1 MASIG
6 VRTKIVVGL
15 LLLSRGFCFFSGAR
29 SPRITDFTSSFTSSL
44 FTSEVRR
51 KRSICRVLTP
61 VKVTPDIVE
70 VKNVEA
76 EKVDLEKSH
85 KVKDPPAGKQRRQ
98 PSPPRQKKQQHK
110 RNGKATSEAII
121 VPEMVARGLT
131 NFTHATEDQVKQ
143 NIQAAEDVMELMG
156 AISERMSVGSK
167 EVLGDL
173 SHVMEEKLVRLPE
186 DKANEFTKYLTE
198 LTETIQEAQQREL
211 ERQLAEI
218 EARFVR
224 PLEEFVFSDAAIYDG
239 GNSEDTQADRTAL
252 RTRLVLAG
260 ANSTLSASRRL
271 RTKEIIKNINV
282 APFYYSVALLM
293 RWVRKV
299 GYPPMVLLSALRSMA
314 SVVKFPSITRSYT
327 NKGNQYQEYLKN
339 AEVMQAGWKR
349 TGEIAARGSMA
360 RKWAI
365 LRRSAEI
372 WAYFSSFYIK
382 ERRFVSKFNKGKW
395 SAEKLS
401 EERSKLGAEITQ
413 NLLKLGPTFIKVCV
427 FQRDGVQRCTFV
439 SLNSF
444 SAGWSTFLN
453 AYRYRA

>member
-1 MASIG
+1 M
-6 VRTKIVVGL
+6 
-15 LLLSRGFCFFSGAR
+15 
-29 SPRITDFTSSFTSSL
+29 
-44 FTSEVRR
+44 
-51 KRSICRVLTP
+51 
-61 VKVTPDIVE
+61 VKDV
-70 VKNVEA
+70 VEA
-76 EKVDLEKSH
+76 QIVDLEESH
-85 KVKDPPAGKQRRQ
+85 LVDPLAGEQRRK
-98 PSPPRQKKQQHK
+98 PSVTRQKKHQQK
-110 RNGKATSEAII
+110 RNGKVDQAII

-156 AISERMSVGSK
+156 AISERVSVGSK

-198 LTETIQEAQQREL
+198 LTETIQQAQQREL

-239 GNSEDTQADRTAL
+239 GSLEGPEGDRTAL

-299 GYPPMVLLSALRSMA
+299 GYPPMLLLSALRSMA
-314 SVVKFPSITRSYT
+314 SVVKFPSIRRTYT
-327 NKGNQYQEYLKN
+327 KKGDQYQEYLKN

-349 TGEIAARGSMA
+349 TGEIAARGPMA

-382 ERRFVSKFNKGKW
+382 ERRFMNKFNKGKW

-413 NLLKLGPTFIKVCV
+413 NLLKLGPTFIKVSGAFAENGGVPKRACSPSQLFV
-427 FQRDGVQRCTFV
+427 VRLVNCSQRV
-439 SLNSF
+439 SILCPRSI
-444 SAGWSTFLN
+444 SKS
-453 AYRYRA
+453 

>member
-1 MASIG
+1 MTSVGA
-6 VRTKIVVGL
+6 RTKVILGL

-29 SPRITDFTSSFTSSL
+29 SPRVAYVASTSTRSL
-44 FTSEVRR
+44 FTSELSR
-51 KRSICRVLTP
+51 KRSICRVLSP
-61 VKVTPDIVE
+61 LKVTEDVIV
-70 VKNVEA
+70 VKDVVDA
-76 EKVDLEKSH
+76 EIADLEENH
-85 KVKDPPAGKQRRQ
+85 VEDPPAGKQRRK
-98 PSPPRQKKQQHK
+98 PPVTRQKKQQHK
-110 RNGKATSEAII
+110 RNGKAVEAII

-198 LTETIQEAQQREL
+198 LTETIQQAQQREL

-239 GNSEDTQADRTAL
+239 GNSEGPEADRTAL

-299 GYPPMVLLSALRSMA
+299 GYPPC
-314 SVVKFPSITRSYT
+314 FT
-327 NKGNQYQEYLKN
+327 
-339 AEVMQAGWKR
+339 
-349 TGEIAARGSMA
+349 
-360 RKWAI
+360 
-365 LRRSAEI
+365 
-372 WAYFSSFYIK
+372 
-382 ERRFVSKFNKGKW
+382 
-395 SAEKLS
+395 
-401 EERSKLGAEITQ
+401 
-413 NLLKLGPTFIKVCV
+413 
-427 FQRDGVQRCTFV
+427 
-439 SLNSF
+439 
-444 SAGWSTFLN
+444 
-453 AYRYRA
+453 